1 MVSPALGAFR
11 TWRLLAL
18 AALRAESHHRANFVL
33 GILGGIALQCA
44 GLAFIGTILSR
55 FGALGGWS
63 LPEIMLLYGMRLTA
77 HGLWTIPF
85 SQLLQIDVAVRE
97 AEFDRYL
104 TRPVNPL
111 IQLMTRRMPL
121 TTLGD
126 ILGGLIV
133 LGIALGLNDIR
144 WTVPLALYFVLALV
158 GGALIEVSFQL
169 ATSAIAFRLLS
180 TTSLK
185 ITIDNLFNSFGNYP
199 IKIFGPVAR
208 WGLTVVF
215 PLAFAA
221 YLPASLLLNRAG
233 ELWVPAWLA
242 WAAPAVG
249 ALLFVLAYAA
259 WRSQLSHYSS
269 SGN

>member
-1 MVSPALGAFR
+1 VASAFR
-11 TWRLLAL
+11 TWRLLAF
-18 AALRAESHHRANFVL
+18 AALRAESYHRANFLL

-44 GLAFIGTILSR
+44 GLAFIGTILTR
-55 FGALGGWS
+55 FGALGGWT
-63 LPEIMLLYGMRLTA
+63 LPEILLLYGMRLTA

-85 SQLLQIDVAVRE
+85 SQLLTIDVAVRE

-121 TTLGD
+121 TTVGD
-126 ILGGLIV
+126 IVGGLVV
-133 LGIALGLNDIR
+133 LGIALGLNDIH
-144 WTVPLALYFVLALV
+144 WSAPLVCYLLLALV

-180 TTSLK
+180 TSSLK
-185 ITIDNLFNSFGNYP
+185 ITIDNLFGTFGNYP
-199 IKIFGPVAR
+199 VKIFGPVAR

-221 YLPASLLLNRAG
+221 YLPASALLGRTG
-233 ELWVPAWLA
+233 ELWVPPWVA

-249 ALLFVLAYAA
+249 AGLFALAYAL
-259 WRSQLSHYSS
+259 WQSQLSHYSS

>member
-1 MVSPALGAFR
+1 VVSDGLKAFR

-63 LPEIMLLYGMRLTA
+63 LPELMLLYGMRLTA
-77 HGLWTIPF
+77 HGLWTVPF
-85 SQLLQIDVAVRE
+85 SQLLSIDYAVRE

-104 TRPVNPL
+104 TRPANPL

-121 TTLGD
+121 TPVGD
-126 ILGGLIV
+126 ILGGLAV
-133 LGIALGLNDIR
+133 LATALALNDIR
-144 WTVPLALYFVLALV
+144 WTPLLVLYLVLAIV
-158 GGALIEVSFQL
+158 GGALVELSFQL

-180 TTSLK
+180 TASVK
-185 ITIDNLFNSFGNYP
+185 ITIDNVFNTFGNYP

-221 YLPASLLLNRAG
+221 YLPTSILLGRGG
-233 ELWVPAWLA
+233 ELWVPPWIAWG
-242 WAAPAVG
+242 APVVG
-249 ALLFVLAYAA
+249 AALFALAYTT
-259 WRSQLSHYSS
+259 WRSQLDHYSS

>member
-1 MVSPALGAFR
+1 MAEALRAFR
-11 TWRLLAL
+11 TWRMLAV

-33 GILGGIALQCA
+33 AILGGIALQCA
-44 GLAFIGTILSR
+44 GLAFIGTVLAR
-55 FGALGGWS
+55 FGTLGGWS
-63 LPEIMLLYGMRLTA
+63 LPQIMLLYGMRLTA

-111 IQLMTRRMPL
+111 IQLMTRRMSL
-121 TTLGD
+121 TTVGD
-126 ILGGLIV
+126 ITGGVAV

-144 WTVPLALYFVLALV
+144 WSVPLVLYLVLALV
-158 GGALIEVSFQL
+158 GGALIELSFQL
-169 ATSAIAFRLLS
+169 ATSAVAFRLLS
-180 TTSLK
+180 TTSIK
-185 ITIDNLFNSFGNYP
+185 ITIDNVFNTFGNYP

-221 YLPASLLLNRAG
+221 YLPASMLLDRSG
-233 ELWVPAWLA
+233 ELWVPPWVG
-242 WAAPAVG
+242 WGAPAAG
-249 ALLFVLAYAA
+249 ALLFALAYAA